1 MAIIQ
6 TCRRLG
12 MGPGGF
18 YTPEYANG
26 SRMKLRMMCLGRD
39 WDPQARRYQEVRKDG
54 AKTPSIPLEFH
65 ALVQAAVGAAQSLES
80 DPVPSLTPDLCIVNF
95 YESGGRL
102 GLHQDKDESIETINE
117 GRPVVSISIGDDAE
131 FLFGDQKR
139 MDKAQKLW
147 LKSGDVLVFG
157 GPSRLLYHGI
167 RKIKLNSALSTVVN
181 PTHLRPGRLNLTFRK
196 F

>member
-1 MAIIQ
+1 MNGWVGSWVFTLEFFLHPLGTYDICYPIPTEPNQSEAIHQSWEIPSEKCQVIRPGMVLLRGFLTEATQMAIIQ

-80 DPVPSLTPDLCIVNF
+80 VPVPSLTPDLCIVNF

-102 GLHQDKDESIETINE
+102 GLHQDKDESIETIN
-117 GRPVVSISIGDDAE
+117 
-131 FLFGDQKR
+131 
-139 MDKAQKLW
+139 
-147 LKSGDVLVFG
+147 
-157 GPSRLLYHGI
+157 
-167 RKIKLNSALSTVVN
+167 
-181 PTHLRPGRLNLTFRK
+181 
-196 F
+196 